1 MKQIVK
7 IHDLPDALDM
17 QELMEVKGGGLGTA
31 IVCIFSPAVK
41 CTVEGSGVI
50 TKQEKQTATT

>member
-31 IVCIFSPAVK
+31 IICIFSSAVK
-41 CTVEGSGVI
+41 CMVAGSGVI
-50 TKQEKQTATT
+50 TNEELTVTD